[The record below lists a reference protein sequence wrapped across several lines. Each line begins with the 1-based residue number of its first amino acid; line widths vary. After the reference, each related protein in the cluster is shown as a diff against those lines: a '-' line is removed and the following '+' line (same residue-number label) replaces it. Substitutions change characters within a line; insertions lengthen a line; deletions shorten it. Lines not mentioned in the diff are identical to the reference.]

1 MKLFDNHN
9 HSNFSPDS
17 HVAIEDIAAA
27 ATKKGLSGI
36 AITDHYDVDAPRKE
50 DEFIFNPA
58 EQQQEI
64 DRVQAITPITLLKG
78 IEVGLQPKSLE
89 KIKNFTNQYKFDTVI
104 ASIHFVDGTDPY
116 YGSYYIG
123 KTAKE
128 AFSRTLE
135 VMYETAVTYKDFDI
149 LGHYDYVVRYAPY
162 PNDQRNITLKNYGE
176 YFEPLLKFLAENGKT
191 MEVNTKTYIKHN
203 GHTPTLDLNIL
214 KRFKELGGEAISLGS
229 DSHDLQR
236 QGENFNTYIPLIKS
250 CGFKYLVYYK
260 ERKPQYYKID

>member
-1 MKLFDNHN
+1 MILFDNHN

-17 HVAIEDIAAA
+17 HVAIEDIAVS
-27 ATKKGLSGI
+27 ATEKGLKGV
-36 AITDHYDVDAPRKE
+36 AITDHYDIDAPDR
-50 DEFIFNPA
+50 DSEFIFNPIA
-58 EQQQEI
+58 QQQEI
-64 DRVQAITPITLLKG
+64 DRVRAISPITILKG
-78 IEVGLQPKSLE
+78 IEVGLQPNSLE
-89 KIKNFTNQYKFDTVI
+89 KISNFTKQYSFDTVI

-116 YGSYYIG
+116 YGTFYVG

-135 VMYETAVTYKDFDI
+135 VMYQTAVAYKDFDI

-162 PNDQRNITLKNYGE
+162 PNEERNLTMKEYGE
-176 YFEPLLKFLAENGKT
+176 YFEPLLAFLAQNGKT
-191 MEVNTKTYIKHN
+191 MEVNTKTYMNHN

-214 KRFKELGGEAISLGS
+214 KRFRELGGEAISLGS
-229 DSHDLQR
+229 DSHDIAR
-236 QGENFNTYIPLIKS
+236 QGDNFKTFLPLIKS